1 MSPDTV
7 YVHYVIGLAA
17 ARLDRTSVLKAPE
30 DPKLAAAF
38 RLGVGDAARPFPR
51 ERAEVV
57 REVAAVSSL
66 H

>member
-17 ARLDRTSVLKAPE
+17 ARLDRTAVLKVPE

-38 RLGVGDAARPFPR
+38 RLGVGDADRAYPR

-57 REVAAVSSL
+57 REVAATA
-66 H
+66 